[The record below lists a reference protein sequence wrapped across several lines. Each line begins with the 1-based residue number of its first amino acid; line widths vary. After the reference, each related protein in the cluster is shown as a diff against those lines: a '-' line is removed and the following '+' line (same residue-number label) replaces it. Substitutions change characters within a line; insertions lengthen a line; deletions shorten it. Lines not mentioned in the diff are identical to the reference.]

1 VAKVRIF
8 YIFGKDETIKKAHTY
23 LYEAPTEST
32 SGFYMYKRVDTVTLI
47 ADNAGVLRVKVY
59 SIINTKMV
67 AQTLP
72 NT

>member
-1 VAKVRIF
+1 
-8 YIFGKDETIKKAHTY
+8 
-23 LYEAPTEST
+23 
-32 SGFYMYKRVDTVTLI
+32 MYKRVDTVTLI

>member
-1 VAKVRIF
+1 MAKVRIF
-8 YIFGKDETIKKAHTY
+8 YIFGKDETIKKGTLLANRGYIH
-23 LYEAPTEST
+23 
-32 SGFYMYKRVDTVTLI
+32 FYMHKRVDTVTLI

>member
-1 VAKVRIF
+1 MRHQTGIRDFFVHKFI
-8 YIFGKDETIKKAHTY
+8 
-23 LYEAPTEST
+23 
-32 SGFYMYKRVDTVTLI
+32 DTVTLI
-47 ADNAGVLRVKVY
+47 ADNADVPRDKVY